1 MKKFIALLLALV
13 AALSLV
19 ACGSKDNGGST
30 DGDTVKIGIFEP
42 TSGQNGA
49 GGKKE
54 ILGIEYA
61 NSIKPTVTING
72 KEYKVQLI
80 TADNA
85 SEQSKAPAA
94 AQTLISKGVSVVIG
108 TYGSS
113 CAIAAGPLFRD
124 AKIPAIGTSCTN
136 PQVTEGNDYYFRVS
150 YIDPFQGAVMANF
163 ANKEKGSVN
172 CALIIESGDD
182 YSAGFGNYFQKEM
195 ERLGG
200 KATVLEFQKGETDF
214 STIMATIKSAG
225 YDGIFAPVSIET
237 AAMIISQ
244 ARDSGVTCPIM
255 AGDTWDDISI
265 AQRTGDKATDIYF
278 SAFFDAA
285 DESNAEG
292 KAFVEGFKKW
302 VAEDKT
308 RIENNG
314 GTADAISSV
323 TPCGYDAYMAAVNA
337 IEKAGSTEGAAIRDA
352 LAAGGDF
359 ASALRTREFEP
370 DGPNWTP
377 RISGTVRVCGGG
389 MFTKMS
395 ILKAGDAEGTFCNRY
410 TYEYPDCPA
419 GTGRFIHTYQG
430 DGNPLP
436 TFAGEPVEVS
446 LPAPEEVWAALDA
459 DNKVSLYANVAG
471 KVTLF
476 NKNLGD

>member
-1 MKKFIALLLALV
+1 MKKFLAMILALV
-13 AALSLV
+13 MALSLV
-19 ACGSKDNGGST
+19 ACGSKDNGQQPS
-30 DGDTVKIGIFEP
+30 GDDASGDKVVKIGIFEP

-61 NSIKPTVTING
+61 NTIKPTVTING
-72 KEYKVQLI
+72 EEYTVQLI

-85 SEQSKAPAA
+85 SDASKAPTA
-94 AQTLISKGVSVVIG
+94 AQTLISQGVSVVIG
-108 TYGSS
+108 TYGSA
-113 CAIAAGPLFRD
+113 CAIAAGDLFKD

-136 PQVTEGNDYYFRVS
+136 PQVTLDNDYYFRVS

-200 KATVLEFQKGETDF
+200 KASVLEFQKGETDF
-214 STIMATIKSAG
+214 STIMASVKSEG

-244 ARDSGVTCPIM
+244 ARDAGLTCPLM

-265 AQRTGDKATDIYF
+265 AQRTGDKATDIFF
-278 SAFFDAA
+278 SAFFDA
-285 DESNAEG
+285 DDTSNEAG
-292 KAFVEGFKKW
+292 KAFVDGFKAW
-302 VAEDKT
+302 VAADKT

-323 TPCGYDAYMAAVNA
+323 TPCGYDAYMAAVHA
-337 IEKAGSTEGAAIRDA
+337 IEAANSTVGSDIQAA
-352 LAAGGDF
+352 LTTLQVPGLVTGDLSF
-359 ASALRTREFEP
+359 DE
-370 DGPNWTP
+370 N
-377 RISGTVRVCGGG
+377 
-389 MFTKMS
+389 
-395 ILKAGDAEGTFCNRY
+395 GDAVK
-410 TYEYPDCPA
+410 TYAVIKTIKDGQIVYYS
-419 GTGRFIHTYQG
+419 TYNG
-430 DGNPLP
+430 
-436 TFAGEPVEVS
+436 
-446 LPAPEEVWAALDA
+446 
-459 DNKVSLYANVAG
+459 
-471 KVTLF
+471 
-476 NKNLGD
+476 

>member
-13 AALSLV
+13 TALSLV
-19 ACGSKDNGGST
+19 ACGSKDSGT
-30 DGDTVKIGIFEP
+30 DGDVIQVGIFEP
-42 TSGQNGA
+42 TSGQNAA

-61 NSIKPTVTING
+61 HSLKPTVTING
-72 KEYKVQLI
+72 KEYKIQLVV
-80 TADNA
+80 ADNA
-85 SEQSKAPAA
+85 SEQAKAPAA

-108 TYGSS
+108 TYGSG
-113 CAIAAGPLFRD
+113 CAIAAGKLFES

-136 PQVTEGNDYYFRVS
+136 PQVTEGNDFYFRVC

-163 ANKEKGSVN
+163 ANKEKGSKN

-200 KATVLEFQKGETDF
+200 KATVLEFQKGEADF
-214 STIMATIKSAG
+214 STMMATIKSAG

-244 ARDSGVTCPIM
+244 ARDNGITCPIM

-292 KAFVEGFKKW
+292 KKFVEGFTKW

-308 RIENNG
+308 RIENHG
-314 GTADAISSV
+314 GTAEAISSV
-323 TPCGYDAYMAAVNA
+323 TPCGYDAYMAAVSA

-352 LAAGGDF
+352 LASLEVKGLITGD
-359 ASALRTREFEP
+359 
-370 DGPNWTP
+370 
-377 RISGTVRVCGGG
+377 
-389 MFTKMS
+389 
-395 ILKAGDAEGTFCNRY
+395 LKFDANGNAVKNYAVIKTIKNGEIVYFS
-410 TYEYPDCPA
+410 TYN
-419 GTGRFIHTYQG
+419 G
-430 DGNPLP
+430 
-436 TFAGEPVEVS
+436 
-446 LPAPEEVWAALDA
+446 
-459 DNKVSLYANVAG
+459 
-471 KVTLF
+471 
-476 NKNLGD
+476 